1 MGPAVGQS
9 LPIAVGV
16 LISPMPIVA
25 VVLMLVSRKAK
36 ANGFSFLLGWIVGI
50 AALGS
55 VVLLVAGAAT
65 PDAAGPP
72 AWASVVKIVL
82 GVLLLLLAFSQWR
95 GRPREA
101 VSPQTPRWMSAIDAF
116 TPVKAFGLAVLLGAV
131 NPKNLLLVV
140 SGAAAIA
147 AATSQTSEQLGA
159 LAVFVVVA
167 SLGVAAP
174 VVIYLAMGSRAATM
188 LDGLKTW
195 MIQNNA
201 VIMAVLLLVLGAKMI
216 GDGITAL

>member
-1 MGPAVGQS
+1 
-9 LPIAVGV
+9 
-16 LISPMPIVA
+16 MPIVA

-82 GVLLLLLAFSQWR
+82 GVLLLLLAFGQWR
-95 GRPREA
+95 GRPREGA
-101 VSPQTPRWMSAIDAF
+101 SPQTPRWMSAIDAF

-174 VVIYLAMGSRAATM
+174 VVIYLAMGSRAATL
-188 LDGLKTW
+188 LDALKVW

>member
-1 MGPAVGQS
+1 MGAAIGQS

-25 VVLMLVSRKAK
+25 VVLMLVSRKAT

-50 AALGS
+50 AGLGS
-55 VVLLVAGAAT
+55 IVLLVAGAAT
-65 PDAAGPP
+65 PSESGPP

-82 GVLLLLLAFSQWR
+82 GVLLLLLAIKQWG
-95 GRPREA
+95 GRPRA
-101 VSPQTPRWMSAIDAF
+101 GATPETPKWMSAIDAF

-147 AATSQTSEQLGA
+147 AATSETGEQLGA

-167 SLGVAAP
+167 SIGVAAP
-174 VVIYLAMGSRAATM
+174 VVIYLAMGVRAATM
-188 LDGLKTW
+188 LEELKTW

-201 VIMAVLLLVLGAKMI
+201 VIMAVLLLVLGAKMV

>member
-82 GVLLLLLAFSQWR
+82 GVLLLLLAFGQWR
-95 GRPREA
+95 GRPREGA
-101 VSPQTPRWMSAIDAF
+101 SPQTPRWMSAIDAF

-174 VVIYLAMGSRAATM
+174 VVIYLAMGSRAATL
-188 LDGLKTW
+188 LDALKVW

>member
-1 MGPAVGQS
+1 MGAAIGQS

-25 VVLMLVSRKAK
+25 VVLMLVSRKAT

-50 AALGS
+50 AVLGS
-55 VVLLVAGAAT
+55 IVLFVAGAAT
-65 PDAAGPP
+65 PSESGPP

-82 GVLLLLLAFSQWR
+82 GALLLLLAIKQWR
-95 GRPREA
+95 GRPRAGATPE
-101 VSPQTPRWMSAIDAF
+101 TPRWMSAIDAF
-116 TPVKAFGLAVLLGAV
+116 TPVRAFGLAVLLGAV

-147 AATSQTSEQLGA
+147 AATSDTGEQLGA
-159 LAVFVVVA
+159 LAVFVAVA
-167 SLGVAAP
+167 SIGVAAP
-174 VVIYLAMGSRAATM
+174 VVIYLAMGARAATM
-188 LDGLKTW
+188 LEELKTW

-201 VIMAVLLLVLGAKMI
+201 VIMAVLLLVLGAKVV

>member
-82 GVLLLLLAFSQWR
+82 GVLLLLLAFGQWR
-95 GRPREA
+95 GRPREGA
-101 VSPQTPRWMSAIDAF
+101 SPQTPRWMSAIDAF

-174 VVIYLAMGSRAATM
+174 VVIYLAMGSRAATL
-188 LDGLKTW
+188 LDALKAW
-195 MIQNNA
+195 MIQSNA